1 MLKRRTDEMSGQP
14 MDMAGAEGVTMRML
28 LGSADGA
35 PTFAMRHFTVE
46 PGGHSPLHQHNYEH
60 GVQIMGG
67 RGTIEIDGETGELR
81 AGDSLFVP
89 PNVVHQF
96 RADRGESLQ
105 FICIVPTTFD
115 CGQPTPG
122 S

>member
-14 MDMAGAEGVTMRML
+14 MDMPGAEGVTMRML

-67 RGTIEIDGETGELR
+67 RGTVEIEGETSELR

-105 FICIVPTTFD
+105 FLCIVPTTFD